1 MPSFAS
7 PFQPRSSIQTCSSW
21 SYSSSLMTFLT
32 FFKNMTRAVSDI
44 WKKEIR
50 QAGPIPPRAGKQPCV
65 VAQGSADFMGPRRP
79 CGPRPADSKLI
90 SCSGHSWRQSQ
101 VEGCRREVRR
111 HGNDKKI
118 GEEGYR
124 EISEVLYKLPGPQ
137 VPTRDQVLQNDN
149 KKKKKKGKRRKGRV
163 TKKSL

>member
-1 MPSFAS
+1 
-7 PFQPRSSIQTCSSW
+7 
-21 SYSSSLMTFLT
+21 
-32 FFKNMTRAVSDI
+32 MTREVSDI

-65 VAQGSADFMGPRRP
+65 VAQGSADFMGPLRP

-111 HGNDKKI
+111 HGNDKKM

-149 KKKKKKGKRRKGRV
+149 KKKKKKERGEREGLQRRVYRSEKE
-163 TKKSL
+163 KKIKDMNKNMTPIFLLSCSESSLPAM